1 MVREPEAGMTDVVQ
15 RVHRSVWDG
24 TIYAPDPDGQDVWGA
39 VTWQDGK
46 AVGDCEEWADRAM
59 DGLLSAGIDRE
70 HIGVVL
76 CHTNGED
83 GYNHAV
89 CLVNVPELGLMTC
102 GDAYDEAGPRP
113 IRDTRYSFHS
123 FMRLSEP
130 GVWRK
135 CPEGWPY
142 D

>member
-1 MVREPEAGMTDVVQ
+1 MSVDVATVQ
-15 RVHRSVWDG
+15 RAHRAVWE
-24 TIYAPDPDGQDVWGA
+24 TMVYAPDPDGKDIWGNVVWK
-39 VTWQDGK
+39 DGK
-46 AVGDCEEWADRAM
+46 LHGDCEEWGDQAM
-59 DGLLSAGIDRE
+59 ERTIQGLKDAGVALED
-70 HIGVVL
+70 IGVVR
-76 CHTNGED
+76 CHTEGER

-102 GDAYDEAGPRP
+102 GDAYDEGGPRP
-113 IRDTRYSFHS
+113 IRTTRYSFHS

>member
-1 MVREPEAGMTDVVQ
+1 MIEIVQ
-15 RVHRSVWDG
+15 RVHRAVWDG
-24 TIYAPDPDGQDVWGA
+24 TIYARDPDGEDIWGNA
-39 VTWQDGK
+39 RVIDGK
-46 AVGDCEEWADRAM
+46 AVGDCEEWADMAM
-59 DGLLSAGIDRE
+59 DGLLSAGVDRE
-70 HIGVVL
+70 RIGVML
-76 CHTNGED
+76 CHTKGER

-113 IRDTRYSFHS
+113 IKHTRYSFHS
-123 FMRLSEP
+123 FMRLTEP
-130 GVWRK
+130 GDWKK

>member
-1 MVREPEAGMTDVVQ
+1 MTDAAIIQ
-15 RVHRSVWDG
+15 RIHRHVWD
-24 TIYAPDPDGQDVWGA
+24 TTDYAPDQGDVWGNLD
-39 VTWQDGK
+39 WSDGK
-46 AVGDCEEWADRAM
+46 AKGDCEEWADKAVE
-59 DGLLSAGIDRE
+59 GLLNAGIDRE
-70 HIGVVL
+70 HIGFML
-76 CHTNGED
+76 CHTQGED
-83 GYNHAV
+83 SYDHAV

-102 GDAYDEAGPRP
+102 GDAYDEGGPRP
-113 IRDTRYSFHS
+113 IRDTQYSFHS

>member
-1 MVREPEAGMTDVVQ
+1 VEG
-15 RVHRSVWDG
+15 
-24 TIYAPDPDGQDVWGA
+24 I
-39 VTWQDGK
+39 
-46 AVGDCEEWADRAM
+46 
-59 DGLLSAGIDRE
+59 LNAGIDRE
-70 HIGVVL
+70 HIGFML
-76 CHTNGED
+76 CHTEGES

-102 GDAYDEAGPRP
+102 GDAYDEGGPRP
-113 IRDTRYSFHS
+113 IRSTRYSFHS

>member
-1 MVREPEAGMTDVVQ
+1 MIEIVQ

-24 TIYAPDPDGQDVWGA
+24 TLYAPDPDGKDVWGA

-102 GDAYDEAGPRP
+102 GDAYDEGGPRP
-113 IRDTRYSFHS
+113 IRNTQYSFHS